1 MIVSA
6 QTAMA
11 GSYDYR
17 TVALSALMALAA
29 SYAALDL
36 AGRVTAASG
45 WVRSAW
51 LIGGA
56 SAMGLGIWSMHF
68 IAMLA
73 FSLPVPISYHLPT
86 VLLSLIAA
94 IFGAAVA
101 LHVVSKEKMSFAEAV
116 VGGSIMGM
124 GIAGMHY
131 IGMAAMRLAAA
142 VRFDPRIVT
151 LSVVIAIV
159 SSVIA
164 LLLAFD
170 LREETRETTPR
181 KFSSAMAVATGICLM
196 HYTGMAAARF
206 VPAAIIV
213 NLSDAVSISAL
224 GTTAIGTVTLVVL
237 GLAILTSSVDRRFH
251 AEAVGQLERNYRS
264 LVDRSPYGIF
274 RSTREGKLLMVNP
287 ALVRMLGYNS
297 EAELLRTNLARDIYV
312 DPAERERNIEQYSK
326 TGLILDSEALWKRK
340 DGRQITVRANGR
352 VIRDKA
358 NEVECLEVI
367 VEDITERKLLADQ
380 ARQAQKMEAIG
391 QFAGG
396 IAHDFNNLLVVVLGQ
411 CQLVLKGTEP
421 GDSRYT
427 RLREI
432 QSAAER
438 AKWLTAQLMIFA
450 RRGEVELQTIDLNST
465 LEELRELLERLIGE
479 DIILVTEL
487 SPTLGRIQSD
497 RGLIQQVIMNLAANA
512 RDAMPGGGT
521 LKIATENVE
530 IRDTSM
536 AEYRG
541 VPAGRYVMLT
551 VTDSG
556 TGMDAATQARL
567 FEPFFTTKEPGKGT
581 GLGLA
586 VVRSIVSQC
595 GGHITVQSE
604 LGHGSTFKVFFPVV
618 EQVEH
623 TQPAKK
629 MEEITP
635 RGTETVLLVE
645 DSRGVRIVLRD
656 YLESAGY
663 SVLEPETLGQVLELA
678 QKHSGPIHLLLTDVV
693 MPGMG
698 GAELARQIKSVR
710 PEIKVLYMSGYLT
723 RAAGEGLEE
732 GARFLQKPFTAE
744 DLLRF
749 VRQELDTR

>member
-101 LHVVSKEKMSFAEAV
+101 LHVVSKEEKMSFAEAV

-124 GIAGMHY
+124 GIAGTHY

-142 VRFDPRIVT
+142 VRFDPLIVT
-151 LSVVIAIV
+151 LSVVIAIA

-170 LREETRETTPR
+170 LRDETREATPR
-181 KFSSAMAVATGICLM
+181 KVSGAMAVATGICLM

-206 VPAAIIV
+206 VPAAIMV

-297 EAELLRTNLARDIYV
+297 DAELLRTNLARDIYV

-326 TGLILDSEALWKRK
+326 TGLILDGEALWKRK
-340 DGRQITVRANGR
+340 DGRQITVRANGLG
-352 VIRDKA
+352 IRDKA
-358 NEVECLEVI
+358 NEAVCFEVI

-380 ARQAQKMEAIG
+380 TRQAQKMEVIG

-411 CQLVLKGTEP
+411 CR
-421 GDSRYT
+421 D
-427 RLREI
+427 
-432 QSAAER
+432 R
-438 AKWLTAQLMIFA
+438 AKRQPLYTAE
-450 RRGEVELQTIDLNST
+450 GNSK
-465 LEELRELLERLIGE
+465 R
-479 DIILVTEL
+479 
-487 SPTLGRIQSD
+487 
-497 RGLIQQVIMNLAANA
+497 
-512 RDAMPGGGT
+512 GGT
-521 LKIATENVE
+521 
-530 IRDTSM
+530 
-536 AEYRG
+536 
-541 VPAGRYVMLT
+541 
-551 VTDSG
+551 
-556 TGMDAATQARL
+556 
-567 FEPFFTTKEPGKGT
+567 
-581 GLGLA
+581 
-586 VVRSIVSQC
+586 C
-595 GGHITVQSE
+595 
-604 LGHGSTFKVFFPVV
+604 
-618 EQVEH
+618 QV
-623 TQPAKK
+623 A
-629 MEEITP
+629 
-635 RGTETVLLVE
+635 
-645 DSRGVRIVLRD
+645 D
-656 YLESAGY
+656 
-663 SVLEPETLGQVLELA
+663 
-678 QKHSGPIHLLLTDVV
+678 
-693 MPGMG
+693 
-698 GAELARQIKSVR
+698 
-710 PEIKVLYMSGYLT
+710 
-723 RAAGEGLEE
+723 RAAH
-732 GARFLQKPFTAE
+732 
-744 DLLRF
+744 DL
-749 VRQELDTR
+749 RQTRGSRTPDHRSE